1 MKQPRCLKLFCL
13 ASICVAWLGSA
24 NAQSICRSIN
34 LEDIRTQPALIHTSG
49 SFFGVVTF
57 NKPIGTVVTPRPDF
71 IVYEQAEN
79 SLHIRAQRP
88 VGRTSL
94 NVYIAGKPAY
104 FTIVIDETMESD
116 LCYDVVSPE
125 PISPTSQMSVRP
137 GRPSV
142 ILPDDSDT
150 AQEGEETDAQDSDMD
165 NSRDNL
171 KPFTKEVQG
180 PSYLLELSDPYNEQ
194 NTIKLDYKMVN
205 SGQRILVIDT
215 DRLDITGEGRSLGL
229 TIQRENESG
238 LGSRLYPGDE
248 ETGTI
253 SLDEL
258 PEGSELT
265 WNVVEI
271 GSNRTYQLSTRVR

>member
-1 MKQPRCLKLFCL
+1 MKQLRCQKLFCL
-13 ASICVAWLGSA
+13 ALMGMAWIGSSH
-24 NAQSICRSIN
+24 AQSICQSIN

-57 NKPIGTVVTPRPDF
+57 NKPIGTVITPRPDF

-150 AQEGEETDAQDSDMD
+150 AQEGEEADAQ
-165 NSRDNL
+165 NSENDL

-194 NTIKLDYKMVN
+194 NTVKIDYRMVN

-271 GSNRTYQLSTRVR
+271 GSNRTYQLSARVR

>member
-1 MKQPRCLKLFCL
+1 MNQPRCQKLLNLALLCL
-13 ASICVAWLGSA
+13 ISTGSVH
-24 NAQSICRSIN
+24 AQSICQSIN

-94 NVYIAGKPAY
+94 NVYIAGKPAF

-125 PISPTSQMSVRP
+125 PVSPTSQMSVRP

-150 AQEGEETDAQDSDMD
+150 AREGEWTGTDGPDGD
-165 NSRDNL
+165 L
-171 KPFTKEVQG
+171 KPLTREVQG

-194 NTIKLDYKMVN
+194 NSVKLDYRMVN
-205 SGQRILVIDT
+205 TGQRILVIDT
-215 DRLDITGEGRSLGL
+215 DRLDLSGAGRSLGL
-229 TIQRENESG
+229 SIKRENESG

-253 SLDEL
+253 SVDAL

-271 GSNRTYQLSTRVR
+271 GSNQTYQLRTKVR